1 MNTNNSHYKFN
12 LGYSYNLKYAG
23 GSRPDKER
31 IILCLSNT
39 DKYKIDVL
47 DVADGK
53 QKTYYRYKC
62 YDIVQLSHQPAINK
76 ATLLDRISQL
86 TPKQLASI
94 YQKYI
99 LVNSENCS
107 HIGGDVYTICN
118 TKPPISVKLLCI
130 GNRYFYTDDN
140 GYIIIYICRNTDGIN
155 TITEKHTISKET
167 FIEYLKNN
175 TFEFGVDN

>member
-47 DVADGK
+47 DIADGK

-62 YDIVQLSHQPAINK
+62 YDIVQLSHQTAINK

-86 TPKQLASI
+86 TPKQLANI
-94 YQKYI
+94 YQQYL
-99 LVNSENCS
+99 LVNNESCNHTED
-107 HIGGDVYTICN
+107 DVYTIYN
-118 TKPPISVKLLCI
+118 TKPPISVKSLCI
-130 GNRYFYTDDN
+130 GNRYFDTDDN
-140 GYIIIYICRNTDGIN
+140 GNIHIYVCSRVGGMDIVNDNKI
-155 TITEKHTISKET
+155 ISKET

-175 TFEFGVDN
+175 TF